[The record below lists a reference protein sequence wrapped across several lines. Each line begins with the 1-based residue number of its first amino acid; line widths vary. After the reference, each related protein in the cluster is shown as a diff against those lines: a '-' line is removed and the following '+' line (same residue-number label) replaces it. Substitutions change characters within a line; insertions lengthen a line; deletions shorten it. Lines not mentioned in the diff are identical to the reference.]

1 MTLDELLENWK
12 ADAEIDRTEL
22 GNEAIKI
29 PQLHSKYFKFYST
42 ERLALRKLEEDAK
55 ILKKQ
60 KYEWFSGSMDYEDLT
75 DLGWEPNPLKILRAD
90 IPQYID
96 ADKDIVSINLKI
108 AYQKEKVDFLDSA
121 IRSLN
126 TRGYNIRAA
135 IDWEKFK
142 MGGI

>member
-55 ILKKQ
+55 VLKKQ
-60 KYEWFSGSMDYEDLT
+60 KYEWFNGSMDYEDL
-75 DLGWEPNPLKILRAD
+75 
-90 IPQYID
+90 
-96 ADKDIVSINLKI
+96 KDRKSV
-108 AYQKEKVDFLDSA
+108 V
-121 IRSLN
+121 
-126 TRGYNIRAA
+126 
-135 IDWEKFK
+135 
-142 MGGI
+142 

>member
-55 ILKKQ
+55 VLKKQ
-60 KYEWFSGSMDYEDLT
+60 KYEWFNGSMDYEDLN
-75 DLGWEPNPLKILRAD
+75 DLGWSPNPLKLLRAD

-96 ADKDIVSINLKI
+96 ADKDIVSLNLKI
-108 AYQKEKVDFLDSA
+108 AYAKEKVDFLDSA

-126 TRGYNIRAA
+126 TRGYNLRAA

-142 MGGI
+142 MGGV

>member
-55 ILKKQ
+55 VLKKQ
-60 KYEWFSGSMDYEDLT
+60 KYEWFNGSMDYEDLN
-75 DLGWEPNPLKILRAD
+75 DLGWSPNPLKLLRAD

-96 ADKDIVSINLKI
+96 ADKDIVSLNLKI

-126 TRGYNIRAA
+126 TRGYNLRAA

>member
-12 ADAEIDRTEL
+12 ADSEIDRTEL
-22 GNEAIKI
+22 GEEAIKI

-42 ERLALRKLEEDAK
+42 ERLSLRKLEEDLK
-55 ILKKQ
+55 VLKKQ
-60 KYEWFSGSMDYEDLT
+60 KYEWFSGSMDYEDLN

-96 ADKDIVSINLKI
+96 ADKDIVSLNLKI
-108 AYQKEKVDFLDSA
+108 AYQKEKVDFLDNA

>member
-1 MTLDELLENWK
+1 
-12 ADAEIDRTEL
+12 
-22 GNEAIKI
+22 
-29 PQLHSKYFKFYST
+29 
-42 ERLALRKLEEDAK
+42 
-55 ILKKQ
+55 
-60 KYEWFSGSMDYEDLT
+60 MDYEDLT

-96 ADKDIVSINLKI
+96 ADKDIVDLNLKI

-126 TRGYNIRAA
+126 TRGYNLRAA